1 MVSIPPDVRPA
12 VGFLDPSSLRLLL
25 DELRADLPRSG
36 IGALLASSVGSDHP
50 PLLNSLREILLAVER
65 DPSPRGLIAG
75 SVATLF
81 AGDRLSS
88 IRDCLESL
96 PALLLARV
104 QRTLTPEKVSVLGTL
119 LNLPVPD
126 FLDLLGFAMHE
137 NSNSNLLAWLLNPR
151 TAPTIGP
158 ATLTA
163 LVARSDKGD
172 SWQSR
177 IRDGA
182 TRAAISVQR
191 ECSIAEEGTVE
202 AHPGRIDLVVWGPD
216 FILAIENKVLA
227 REHDDQTIAYWEW
240 LAGHR
245 AEHAALFLS
254 PGGFP
259 AASENF
265 KPVSYLELLACLLE
279 GPIRTKPAP
288 AEELVLASYVKTLA
302 MGLLRTEFRA
312 IHQREECVQ

>member
-1 MVSIPPDVRPA
+1 MSTPPGVRSA
-12 VGFLDPSSLRLLL
+12 VGSPDPASLRLLL

-50 PLLNSLREILLAVER
+50 PVLNSLWEILLAVER

-88 IRDCLESL
+88 IRGCLESL

-104 QRTLTPEKVSVLGTL
+104 QRTLTPEKISVLRTL

-126 FLDLLGFAMHE
+126 FLDMLGFAMHE
-137 NSNSNLLAWLLNPR
+137 NSNSNVLAWLLDPR

-163 LVARSDKGD
+163 LVARFDK
-172 SWQSR
+172 SEAWQGC
-177 IRDGA
+177 IREGA
-182 TRAAISVQR
+182 KRAAISVQR
-191 ECSIAEEGTVE
+191 ECPIAEEGTVE

-245 AEHAALFLS
+245 AEHAGLFLS
-254 PGGFP
+254 PAGFP

-265 KPVSYLELLACLLE
+265 KPVSYLELLGCLLE

-302 MGLLRTEFRA
+302 MRLLRTEFRA
-312 IHQREECVQ
+312 IHQREE

>member
-1 MVSIPPDVRPA
+1 MVSIPPGVSPA
-12 VGFLDPSSLRLLL
+12 VGFPDPASLRLLL
-25 DELRADLPRSG
+25 DELRAGLPRSG

-50 PLLNSLREILLAVER
+50 PVLDSLREILLAVER

-75 SVATLF
+75 SIATLF

-88 IRDCLESL
+88 IRGCLERL
-96 PALLLARV
+96 PALLLDRV
-104 QRTLTPEKVSVLGTL
+104 QRTLTPEKISVLRTL

-126 FLDLLGFAMHE
+126 FLDMLGVAMHE
-137 NSNSNLLAWLLNPR
+137 NSNSNLLAWLLDPR

-163 LVARSDKGD
+163 LVTRVEMSED
-172 SWQSR
+172 WQRR
-177 IRDGA
+177 IREAARG
-182 TRAAISVQR
+182 AAISVQR
-191 ECSIAEEGTVE
+191 ECPVAEEGTVE

-216 FILAIENKVLA
+216 FVLAIENKVLA

-240 LAGHR
+240 LARLR
-245 AEHAALFLS
+245 APYAGLFLS
-254 PGGFP
+254 PAGFP

-302 MGLLRTEFRA
+302 TGVLRTEFRT

>member
-1 MVSIPPDVRPA
+1 MSIPPGVSPA
-12 VGFLDPSSLRLLL
+12 VGFPDPASLRLLL
-25 DELRADLPRSG
+25 DELRAGLPRSG
-36 IGALLASSVGSDHP
+36 IGALRASSVGSDHP
-50 PLLNSLREILLAVER
+50 PVLDSLREILLAVER

-75 SVATLF
+75 SIATLF

-88 IRDCLESL
+88 IRGCLERL
-96 PALLLARV
+96 PALLLERV
-104 QRTLTPEKVSVLGTL
+104 QRTLTPEKISVLRTL

-126 FLDLLGFAMHE
+126 FLDMLGFAMHE
-137 NSNSNLLAWLLNPR
+137 NSNSNLLAWLLDPR

-158 ATLTA
+158 AALTA
-163 LVARSDKGD
+163 LVARVETGED
-172 SWQSR
+172 WQRR
-177 IRDGA
+177 IREA
-182 TRAAISVQR
+182 ARRAAISVQR
-191 ECSIAEEGTVE
+191 ECPVAEEGTVE

-216 FILAIENKVLA
+216 FVLAIENKVLA

-240 LAGHR
+240 LARHR
-245 AEHAALFLS
+245 APYAGLFLS
-254 PGGFP
+254 PAGFP

-302 MGLLRTEFRA
+302 TGLLRTEFRA